1 MPLIR
6 RANATFD
13 DFVQGRDMSSV
24 VRREDNTT
32 GLIVG
37 FVEDA
42 DVDPQDE
49 VISQGDYDIDVATLA
64 TFNVGVSQRDPE
76 DYERR
81 SLRKRYMS
89 WKKERNALQGLVDDG
104 VLTVPQAQPDID
116 KLQEEKAALDIERAA
131 IGI

>member
-6 RANATFD
+6 RANATLD
-13 DFVQGRDMSSV
+13 DFAQGRDMANI
-24 VRREDNTT
+24 VRREDNTA

-49 VISQGDYDIDVATLA
+49 VISQGDYDIDIATLA
-64 TFNVGVSQRDPE
+64 VFNVGVSQRDPE
-76 DYERR
+76 DYERI
-81 SLRKRYMS
+81 SLRRRYMS

-116 KLQEEKAALDIERAA
+116 KLQEEKAALDIARTA